1 MKRKLK
7 VLVLFDGTSPTT
19 VDQDFSDELKTKE
32 WKTEADVMNALG
44 ALGHTPEHLAIY
56 DNVDLLRQKLELC
69 APDVLFNL
77 VEQFRNKSEF
87 DQNIVSFFEMQG
99 LPFTGCGSTGLT
111 LCKHKGISKKIL
123 HYHGIHVPHF
133 VVIPRGQRVARPKQL
148 RFPILVKP
156 VKEEAS
162 YGISQASFVDTDEQ
176 FRERVAFVHE
186 KYNSD
191 AIAEEYI
198 DGRELYVSLMGSVR
212 LTVLPVRELVFSEVP
227 PNEPKIATFKAKWDE
242 EYRKRWG
249 LENQFAEDL
258 DAELVSEIQETCK
271 RIYRLLTID
280 GYARIDL
287 RLTDANEVYF
297 IEANPNPHLASDED
311 FALSADKA
319 GLPYPQLIDRI
330 IRLGMKTVRGCSSGS
345 QFQTLNSHSTFLS
358 LSG

>member
-1 MKRKLK
+1 MKKKLK
-7 VLVLFDGTSPTT
+7 VLVLFDGTSPTK
-19 VDQDFSDELKTKE
+19 VDKDFSDELKTKE
-32 WKTEADVMNALG
+32 WKTEADVMKALG
-44 ALGHTPEHLAIY
+44 AMGHTPEHLAIY
-56 DNVDLLRQKLELC
+56 DDVDLLRQKLETFE
-69 APDVLFNL
+69 PDVLFNL

-133 VVIPRGQRVARPKQL
+133 VVVPRGQRIGRPKQL
-148 RFPILVKP
+148 KFPILIKP

-162 YGISQASFVDTDEQ
+162 YGISQASFVETDDD
-176 FRERVAFVHE
+176 FRERVAFIHE

-198 DGRELYVSLMGSVR
+198 EGRELYMSIMGNVR
-212 LTVLPVRELVFSEVP
+212 LTVFPIRELVFREVP
-227 PNEPKIATFKAKWDE
+227 PNEPKIATYKAKWDE

-249 LENQFAEDL
+249 LQNQFAEGL
-258 DAELVSEIQETCK
+258 DPALVTHIEDTCK

-287 RLTDANEVYF
+287 RLTADNKVYF
-297 IEANPNPHLASDED
+297 IEANPNPHLAADED
-311 FALSADKA
+311 FAQSAQKA
-319 GLPYPQLIDRI
+319 GLKYPQLINAI
-330 IRLGMKTVRGCSSGS
+330 IRLGMSPSRAGA
-345 QFQTLNSHSTFLS
+345 
-358 LSG
+358 